1 MIVDYIDSQRESH
14 GVEPICS
21 VLAEAGVPIASS
33 TYYAHKATPVS
44 AAMLEEAHLVNSLV
58 TLWHA
63 NWGVYGWRVRGSR
76 GRSARWGR
84 GGSGRRIGR
93 CGRRCVRRVGL
104 SRRGLCS
111 GSSGV

>member
-44 AAMLEEAHLVNSLV
+44 AAMLEEAHLVPGSV
-58 TLWHA
+58 TGQFPRQRLLP
-63 NWGVYGWRVRGSR
+63 GVDLTV
-76 GRSARWGR
+76 
-84 GGSGRRIGR
+84 
-93 CGRRCVRRVGL
+93 VGL
-104 SRRGLCS
+104 LVLDWR
-111 GSSGV
+111 